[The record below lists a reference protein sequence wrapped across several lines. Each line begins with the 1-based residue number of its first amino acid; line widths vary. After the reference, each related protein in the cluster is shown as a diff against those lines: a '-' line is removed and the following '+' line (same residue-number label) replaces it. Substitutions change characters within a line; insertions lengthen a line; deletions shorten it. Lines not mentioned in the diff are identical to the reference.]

1 VTLCDIR
8 YLAAATVADALREME
23 AVAIG
28 TYARNFFY
36 HANIN
41 PLDTER
47 LTAEQWDYA
56 VSLLEKNLGLEN
68 NARFIVEHMK
78 KGRTH
83 RHIVWSRIEVPRMRA
98 VDMTDDYAKHQ
109 AVARQLEHE
118 FGLRSVK
125 SVLGPEKIKG
135 QRPRRRPKSWET
147 FRGHKSGIDPH
158 AMTEEVTALYR
169 SSVNGEAFAAALS
182 ERGYRLVKG
191 DRRDYCLIDAAG
203 HVHSMA
209 RRLHF
214 VKAGEL
220 ESFMAGIDR
229 NGLPSVAEARK
240 EAIKRLA
247 NSSQG

>member
-1 VTLCDIR
+1 
-8 YLAAATVADALREME
+8 
-23 AVAIG
+23 
-28 TYARNFFY
+28 
-36 HANIN
+36 
-41 PLDTER
+41 
-47 LTAEQWDYA
+47 
-56 VSLLEKNLGLEN
+56 
-68 NARFIVEHMK
+68 
-78 KGRTH
+78 
-83 RHIVWSRIEVPRMRA
+83 
-98 VDMTDDYAKHQ
+98 
-109 AVARQLEHE
+109 
-118 FGLRSVK
+118 
-125 SVLGPEKIKG
+125 
-135 QRPRRRPKSWET
+135 
-147 FRGHKSGIDPH
+147 
-158 AMTEEVTALYR
+158 MTEEVTALYR